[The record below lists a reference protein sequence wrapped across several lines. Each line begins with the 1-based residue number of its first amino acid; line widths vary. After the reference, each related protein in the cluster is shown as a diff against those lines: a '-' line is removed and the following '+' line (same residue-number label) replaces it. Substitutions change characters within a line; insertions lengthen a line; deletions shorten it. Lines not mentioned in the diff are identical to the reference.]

1 MPSFEPLQRLERTVR
16 QRSEVAARIIG
27 EEAVVITP
35 GDSRVHELD
44 PVATFVWQ
52 LCDGERTGWHLVDEV
67 VASFDV
73 DRDRA
78 ARDLD
83 GLLHTL
89 SEKGLVELLRVA

>member
-1 MPSFEPLQRLERTVR
+1 MPSFEPLQRLDRTVR
-16 QRSEVAARIIG
+16 QRRDVAARVIG

-35 GDSRVHELD
+35 GDSHVHELD
-44 PVATFVWQ
+44 AVATFVWQ
-52 LCDGERTGWHLVDEV
+52 LCDGERTGWHLVDQLT
-67 VASFDV
+67 ASFDV

-89 SEKGLVELLRVA
+89 SEKGLVELLPVA